1 MMSKKAKYA
10 MNAMVN
16 LAHKY
21 GNGPVVIEAVASEEN
36 IPRKFLE
43 AILLDLKKGGLLASK
58 KGKGGGYFLLKAP
71 SEINMADII
80 RLMDGPI
87 ALLPCVSYKH
97 YEKCE
102 ECKDETTCTI
112 RRVFFE
118 VRNNSVALLKNATL
132 EKMIKE

>member
-1 MMSKKAKYA
+1 

-16 LAHKY
+16 LARKY
-21 GNGPVVIEAVASEEN
+21 GDGPIVIEEIANEEN

-43 AILLDLKKGGLLASK
+43 AILLDLKRGGLLASK
-58 KGKGGGYFLLKAP
+58 KGKGGGYFLLKPP
-71 SEINMADII
+71 SDINMADIM

-102 ECKDETTCTI
+102 ECNDEITCSI
-112 RRVFFE
+112 RKVFFE
-118 VRNNSVALLKNATL
+118 VRNNSVALMKNATL
-132 EKMIKE
+132 EKMISN

>member
-21 GNGPVVIEAVASEEN
+21 GRGPVVIEEVANEEN

-71 SEINMADII
+71 ADINMADII

-112 RRVFFE
+112 RKVFFE
-118 VRNNSVALLKNATL
+118 VRNNSVALLKDATL
-132 EKMIKE
+132 KKMISN